1 MKVRSNKISDIINY
15 YKTQLIGFYDEKE
28 AESLMKL
35 AIQYYLNFSSI
46 ELILNYDKPVNESD
60 MLNIHFA
67 YRDLKAYKPI
77 QYILGETE
85 FYELKFKVNENVL
98 IPRPETEELVDWIIR
113 DHENSSETLKV
124 LDVGPGSGVI
134 AISIKKNLSDS
145 EVIAID
151 ISAKALDVAKIN
163 AERNSV
169 EVIFAEF
176 DILDTNSY
184 SKLPKFDIIVSNPP
198 YVRNSEKAKMK
209 KNVLDYEPQNALFVE
224 DNNPLEF
231 YEAIAVFAKTNLN
244 PNGKLY
250 LEINE
255 AFGKEISE
263 LLERKGFNNV
273 ELRQDINGRDR
284 VVKVIN
290 A

>member
-124 LDVGPGSGVI
+124 LDVGTGSGVI